1 MNISFLEWILNKLRI
16 NDKKQHEEEWE
27 PEPLTIRRE
36 DPKAV
41 VPENKQ
47 EDDERKVIIIDI

>member
-27 PEPLTIRRE
+27 PEPLTIQRE
-36 DPKAV
+36 VPKTV
-41 VPENKQ
+41 IPESKK
-47 EDDERKVIIIDI
+47 EDDEKRVIIIDI